1 MTFGERIQY
10 LRAQKHISR
19 NELALALGIKYAAL
33 SKYEKDER
41 QPDYDTLAQIANYFD
56 VSTDYLLG
64 QTDIPMKSKDIVD
77 KLVSDKEL
85 TDEELRR
92 IQPAYEA
99 TKIRNLLARKK
110 RLTPLLG
117 TIRAGLPIIADEN
130 IEEYIEVPEDFKA
143 DFVLRVQGDS
153 MVGVGILDGDLAVC
167 KETQVA
173 FSGQIVVALHDTA
186 TGFSEATLKFFYQNG
201 NAPPMLRAAN
211 PSYPDID
218 MREGYRI
225 AGVMVAL
232 IRREAPS
239 YQIYKEFLAIKDH
252 DEWIQAIETAL
263 GKGITPKDII
273 YMVEMQA
280 RISEKM
286 SGNRLLHNYWL
297 TNSDY
302 DYDFNLN
309 MNEPK
314 KPRSVEKT
322 ESNPT
327 YPYKR
332 KLRPMPKLDE

>member
-1 MTFGERIQY
+1 VTFGERIQY

-64 QTDIPMKSKDIVD
+64 QTDIPI
-77 KLVSDKEL
+77 
-85 TDEELRR
+85 
-92 IQPAYEA
+92 
-99 TKIRNLLARKK
+99 ARKK

-153 MVGVGILDGDLAVC
+153 MVGAGILDGDLAVC
-167 KETQVA
+167 KQTQAA

-332 KLRPMPKLDE
+332 KLRPIPKLDE

>member
-64 QTDIPMKSKDIVD
+64 QTDIPI
-77 KLVSDKEL
+77 
-85 TDEELRR
+85 
-92 IQPAYEA
+92 
-99 TKIRNLLARKK
+99 ARKK

-153 MVGVGILDGDLAVC
+153 MVGAGILDGDLAVC
-167 KETQVA
+167 KQTQAA

-332 KLRPMPKLDE
+332 KLRPIPKLDE